1 VDADLSERGRREVR
15 LNRHLAAVTV
25 TLILILMMM
34 VMMMMI
40 TMIPVVMAGKEGSE
54 NRLDV
59 LKLYSRRQEKR

>member
-34 VMMMMI
+34 VMMIVMVMMVMVMI
-40 TMIPVVMAGKEGSE
+40 TMIPVVMAGKDGSE

-59 LKLYSRRQEKR
+59 LKL

>member
-34 VMMMMI
+34 MIVMVMMMMI
-40 TMIPVVMAGKEGSE
+40 TMIPVVIAEK
-54 NRLDV
+54 DV
-59 LKLYSRRQEKR
+59 HRIDWKY